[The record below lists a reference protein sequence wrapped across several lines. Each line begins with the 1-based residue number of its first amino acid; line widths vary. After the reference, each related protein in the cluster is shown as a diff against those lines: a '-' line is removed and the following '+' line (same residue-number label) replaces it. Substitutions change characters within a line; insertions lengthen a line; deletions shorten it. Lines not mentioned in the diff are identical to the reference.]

1 MTNDRLIPRRTF
13 VAGGLAAVGLGLA
26 ACGGPAPAGSAT
38 GGGTPSGQIR
48 LLTPIFDGPDG
59 KALLQ
64 RLLGQLTAQYPQMS
78 VQVDYTDYN
87 HLNEKI
93 VTSVAGGSPYDVM
106 MIGVGWI
113 PPFAAKGVLAP
124 LDTTPAELA
133 ATYNQRSLDPGVY
146 GGKVYALPVMM
157 DTRFGIYRKD
167 LFAAAGIDGPPATFQ
182 QMRDQ
187 AKQLTRRD
195 GSGKLTTAGLDL
207 LSQDPRQVFEPLL
220 WAGGGQL
227 FSSDMSKPAFN
238 SAAGVA
244 ALQFMTDVIRTDKS
258 EDYGFTKSGDVAIP
272 LVQGRA
278 AMMVG
283 HNNVWLNIQQN
294 APELIKDN
302 KLGTF
307 VIRDVRPALFQGGT
321 LAGMSAHSKHP
332 AAAKALVQFLAGPD
346 VSLAASEQRG
356 NVPATKSAADSD
368 YVRNDAFVKFA
379 LDNIDSAFS
388 EGGVPAWL
396 DIRDDFKTAI
406 ESALVGKKTPQ
417 QALNDL
423 AGQAVQAM
431 GAH

>member
-1 MTNDRLIPRRTF
+1 MTDDRLIPRRTF

-26 ACGGPAPAGSAT
+26 ACGGPAPAGQAND
-38 GGGTPSGQIR
+38 GGTPSGQIR

-64 RLLGQLTAQYPQMS
+64 RLLGELTAKYPKMS

-124 LDTTPAELA
+124 LDSSPAELA

-167 LFAAAGIDGPPATFQ
+167 IFAAAGIAGPPASFQ
-182 QMRDQ
+182 ELRDQ
-187 AKQLTRRD
+187 ARRLTRRD
-195 GSGKLTTAGLDL
+195 GSGKLTVAGVDL
-207 LSQDPRQVFEPLL
+207 LSQDPRQVYEPLL
-220 WAGGGQL
+220 WASGGQL
-227 FSSDMSKPAFN
+227 FTGDLSKPAFN

-258 EDYGFTKSGDVAIP
+258 EDYGFTKPGDVAIP

-294 APELIKDN
+294 APELIKDG

-307 VIRDVRPALFQGGT
+307 VIRDARPAMFQGGT
-321 LAGMSAHSKHP
+321 LAAMSARSKYP
-332 AAAKALVQFLAGPD
+332 SAAKALVEFLASPE
-346 VSLAASEQRG
+346 VSLAASQQRG
-356 NVPATKSAADSD
+356 NVPAAKSAVSSD
-368 YVRNDAFVKFA
+368 YVNNDAFVKFA
-379 LDNIDSAFS
+379 LENIDSAFS

-396 DIRDDFKTAI
+396 DIRDDFKSAI
-406 ESALVGKKTPQ
+406 ESALIGKKSPQ

-423 AGQAVQAM
+423 AGQAAQAM
-431 GAH
+431 G